1 MTRLSRS
8 FKAERADERIEII
21 DDALIEAIE
30 LRPLLLVD
38 PSICS
43 KGAENAGGQWRI
55 DKIIGFIRTASQ
67 LQKFFQVLTIK

>member
-1 MTRLSRS
+1 LTRLLRS

-43 KGAENAGGQWRI
+43 KGAENAGG
-55 DKIIGFIRTASQ
+55 
-67 LQKFFQVLTIK
+67 

>member
-1 MTRLSRS
+1 MASRSQQSSAKATRTLSPLSQPISKLTRLLRS

-43 KGAENAGGQWRI
+43 KGAENAGG
-55 DKIIGFIRTASQ
+55 
-67 LQKFFQVLTIK
+67 

>member
-1 MTRLSRS
+1 
-8 FKAERADERIEII
+8 
-21 DDALIEAIE
+21 

-55 DKIIGFIRTASQ
+55 DAFEKIRQIEYPCGSSR
-67 LQKFFQVLTIK
+67 